1 MTLLG
6 RMHNK
11 KTTMNFNESESSQ
24 NHNPRRSGEKMENKR
39 RISVYLILL
48 LA

>member
-1 MTLLG
+1 MTLSG

-24 NHNPRRSGEKMENKR
+24 NHNPGKTGEKMEIR
-39 RISVYLILL
+39 GEFLCI
-48 LA
+48 